1 MDASREKKAIHA
13 ARRAYK
19 SAMALGAE
27 ERIALDVAC
36 AAYRVAH
43 PSMDGLAI
51 QKAVTGKLGNGQ
63 KVGLAGRAY
72 GSPRVTSKA

>member
-1 MDASREKKAIHA
+1 MNASREKKAIHA

-19 SAMALGAE
+19 SAMAVGAE

-43 PSMDGLAI
+43 PVMSGRVI
-51 QKAVTGKLGNGQ
+51 QKVVAGKLGNGRN
-63 KVGLAGRAY
+63 LAKTAGPSRRRA
-72 GSPRVTSKA
+72 

>member
-1 MDASREKKAIHA
+1 MDASREKKAVHA

-19 SAMALGAE
+19 SALALGAE

-43 PSMDGLAI
+43 PSLSGQVI
-51 QKAVTGKLGNGQ
+51 QKVVAGKLGNDRR
-63 KVGLAGRAY
+63 VGSAGLTRRR
-72 GSPRVTSKA
+72 G